1 MQGDLGKFG
10 IEVGANEQGG
20 VAKLRI
26 GFILLEQFTLAAFAG
41 FIDALR
47 LAADSGGRSRQ
58 IHATWTVM
66 GLNTATVLSSCG
78 IGVVPNEVL
87 RDSRDFD
94 YLAICGG
101 NGFKSETQPHNL
113 TDYIVHAHNQGVKLL
128 GICTGTYALARAGL
142 LLNRDVCLHWNVAND
157 FRQRFPQTRIR
168 TDRIFFD
175 DEDLITCAGSTGAI
189 DLALYLISRHCGKP
203 LASQAVR
210 HMMLYGMRS
219 ADTPQAHFRYDAANV
234 RDPRVRRAITIM
246 EQTLDT
252 PPSLLELASQV
263 GVSTRQLSR
272 CFAEVL
278 GESPMSFLRRL
289 RIHYGRYLLEHSTR
303 PISEVAL
310 DCGFTDGGHFT
321 REFVREFNERP
332 RDFRNRQTVQAD
344 ANGK

>member
-1 MQGDLGKFG
+1 MSKFATAVPVTPP
-10 IEVGANEQGG
+10 ISA
-20 VAKLRI
+20 AKLRI

-66 GLNTATVLSSCG
+66 GLSTTPIRSSCG
-78 IGVVPNEVL
+78 IGIVPNEML

-94 YLAICGG
+94 YLAVCGG
-101 NGFKSETQPHNL
+101 NDFKNDSQPHEL
-113 TDYIVHAHNQGVKLL
+113 TDYLVQAHAQGVKLL

-142 LLNRDVCLHWNVAND
+142 LQQHDVCLHWNVAND
-157 FRQRFPQTRIR
+157 FRQRFPQIRIR

-175 DEDLITCAGSTGAI
+175 GRDLITCAGSTGAI

-203 LASQAVR
+203 FARQAVR

-219 ADTPQAHFRYDAANV
+219 ADTPQAHFCYDASHI
-234 RDPRVRRAITIM
+234 RDPRVSRAITIM
-246 EQTLDT
+246 EQSLDMPPTLV
-252 PPSLLELASQV
+252 ELAAQV
-263 GVSTRQLSR
+263 GVSTRQLAR
-272 CFAEVL
+272 CFAQAL
-278 GESPMSFLRRL
+278 GESPMSCLRRL

-303 PISEVAL
+303 PISEIAL

-321 REFVREFNERP
+321 REFAREFSERP
-332 RDFRNRQTVQAD
+332 RDFRSRQAI
-344 ANGK
+344 APYASGE